1 MAAGRPVI
9 CLDLGGP
16 AVRVTNAT
24 GIKVAAIDPEQVVT
38 DLTAALLRLQADPIH
53 RAQLAQAGRLR
64 VDQEFNWD
72 RTGEKL
78 ARMYQGLLGDEKS
91 VIQSDRIED
100 AVVATQER

>member
-1 MAAGRPVI
+1 MPLASRLRRLTPTSA
-9 CLDLGGP
+9 
-16 AVRVTNAT
+16 
-24 GIKVAAIDPEQVVT
+24 VT

-64 VDQEFNWD
+64 VDQEFNWE

-78 ARMYQGLLGDEKS
+78 ARIYQGLLGDEKS
-91 VIQSDRIED
+91 IIQSDRIED